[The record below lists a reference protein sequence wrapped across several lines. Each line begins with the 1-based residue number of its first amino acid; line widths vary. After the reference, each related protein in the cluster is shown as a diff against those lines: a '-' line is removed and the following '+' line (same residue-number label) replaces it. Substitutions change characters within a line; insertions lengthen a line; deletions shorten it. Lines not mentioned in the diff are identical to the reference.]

1 MVKQVSCREAGL
13 DCDFEIHDENEDEL
27 IEFVRQ
33 HARDTHDMEMSRDDV
48 REYITETAS

>member
-13 DCDFEIHDENEDEL
+13 DCDFLIRDEDENEL

-33 HARDTHDMEMSRDDV
+33 HASDTHDMEMSPDEV
-48 REYITETAS
+48 REHITDAAS